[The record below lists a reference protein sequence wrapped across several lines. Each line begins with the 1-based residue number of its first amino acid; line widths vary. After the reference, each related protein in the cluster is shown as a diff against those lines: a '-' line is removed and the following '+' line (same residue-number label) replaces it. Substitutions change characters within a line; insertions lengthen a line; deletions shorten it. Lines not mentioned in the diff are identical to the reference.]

1 MPVMGYDILF
11 KGKNMERILTGL
23 TVTLE
28 IAIFSILISIIG
40 GIIFGVIMTSKNKIV
55 ILVSRIYLEAI
66 RIIPL
71 LVWLFIFY
79 FGITKLI
86 GIHIDSF
93 LISLIVFSMWG
104 IAEMGDIVRGA
115 ITSLPKHQIE
125 SGKAIGLTNNQ
136 IYLYII
142 IPQAIRRMIPAAI
155 NLSTRII
162 KTTSLVVLIGVV
174 EVLKVGQ
181 QIIES
186 SILSNPSAPLWVY
199 GWIAVLYFILCFP
212 ISIASKKL
220 ETKWGD

>member
-125 SGKAIGLTNNQ
+125 SGKAIGLTKNQ

-162 KTTSLVVLIGVV
+162 KTTSLVVLIGVL

-212 ISIASKKL
+212 ISFASKKL

>member
-125 SGKAIGLTNNQ
+125 SGKAIGLTKNQ

>member
-125 SGKAIGLTNNQ
+125 SGKAIGLTKNQ

-186 SILSNPSAPLWVY
+186 SILSTPSAPLWVY

>member
-11 KGKNMERILTGL
+11 KGKNMDRILTGL

-125 SGKAIGLTNNQ
+125 SGKAIGLTKNQ

>member
-23 TVTLE
+23 TITLE
-28 IAIFSILISIIG
+28 IAIFSILISIIA

-55 ILVSRIYLEAI
+55 LLASRIYLEAI

-104 IAEMGDIVRGA
+104 TAEMGDIVRGA

-125 SGKAIGLTNNQ
+125 SGKSIGLTKNQ
-136 IYLYII
+136 MYLYII
-142 IPQAIRRMIPAAI
+142 IPQTVRRMIPAAI

-220 ETKWGD
+220 ETKWED

>member
-11 KGKNMERILTGL
+11 KGKNMGRILTGL

-115 ITSLPKHQIE
+115 ITSLPKHQIK
-125 SGKAIGLTNNQ
+125 SGKAIGLTKNQ

>member
-1 MPVMGYDILF
+1 
-11 KGKNMERILTGL
+11 
-23 TVTLE
+23 
-28 IAIFSILISIIG
+28 
-40 GIIFGVIMTSKNKIV
+40 
-55 ILVSRIYLEAI
+55 
-66 RIIPL
+66 
-71 LVWLFIFY
+71 
-79 FGITKLI
+79 
-86 GIHIDSF
+86 
-93 LISLIVFSMWG
+93 MWG

-125 SGKAIGLTNNQ
+125 SGKAIGLTKNQ

>member
-125 SGKAIGLTNNQ
+125 SGKAIGLTKIQ

>member
-1 MPVMGYDILF
+1 MPVMGYDIIF

-125 SGKAIGLTNNQ
+125 SGKAIGLTKNQ

>member
-55 ILVSRIYLEAI
+55 ILISRIYLEAI

-125 SGKAIGLTNNQ
+125 SGKAIGLTKNQ